1 MMSRFPY
8 PLKSQPVV
16 TEVEVRRR
24 LNKHLHTALDD
35 EEWDLLDD
43 LGFVGD
49 LVSDDDRDELF
60 HGVAQKIKKMRVT
73 YRRTSPAGS
82 TAPDQ
87 SLAPTRSADVG
98 ERSTAFAL
106 ALSENIAA
114 VADRDPQT
122 DVFRATHLPE
132 GLIQLDQVEAWI
144 AQRVQEQ
151 PAEVRRA
158 RVRIPVGWQAD
169 EPLPFA
175 GAEVFVDQLPYVVP
189 GYTHVRRVVVA
200 PGGVLWSLR
209 RLAAGLAAA
218 HGWEPAQAATW
229 VLTGV
234 TPLVG
239 LIRVTEG
246 RENIRNSWWMAW
258 SERITLDVQATASPD
273 EVAEAYRAA
282 RARHDARRTGGNY
295 RARSQSIPHLV
306 LARFVARRREN
317 GGHWED
323 LRVAWNA
330 WIAKQTEYTG
340 LRHYDF
346 VSAFR
351 RDAALAC
358 KRVLYRG
365 YYVGRRAAA
374 EAEDEDDHAPQSE
387 GTASVRQ

>member
-1 MMSRFPY
+1 M
-8 PLKSQPVV
+8 V
-16 TEVEVRRR
+16 TEAEVRRR
-24 LNKHLHTALDD
+24 LNKHLRTALDD
-35 EEWDLLDD
+35 EEWDLLDG
-43 LGFVGD
+43 LGDVGD
-49 LVSDDDRDELF
+49 LVSDARDELSL
-60 HGVAQKIKKMRVT
+60 GVAQKIKKIRAT

-87 SLAPTRSADVG
+87 SLAATRSADVG

-122 DVFRATHLPE
+122 DAFRTAHLPG

-151 PAEVRRA
+151 PAEVRQA
-158 RVRIPVGWQAD
+158 RVRIPVGWQSD
-169 EPLPFA
+169 EPLPFT
-175 GAEVFVDQLPYVVP
+175 GAAVFVDQLPYVAS
-189 GYTHVRRVVVA
+189 GYTHVRKVVVA
-200 PGGVLWSLR
+200 PGGILGSLR

-258 SERITLDVQATASPD
+258 SERITLDVHAAASPD

-317 GGHWED
+317 GEHWED

-330 WIAKQTEYTG
+330 WIAEQTEYTG
-340 LRHYDF
+340 LRHYDS
-346 VSAFR
+346 VSTFR
-351 RDAALAC
+351 RDAPLAC

-365 YYVGRRAAA
+365 YYVGRRAATEAATEDVA
-374 EAEDEDDHAPQSE
+374 EHAPRAGGPLSIR
-387 GTASVRQ
+387 VM